1 MKVSIFVVGLSMDD
15 VLLPLIISNCCM
27 QHLDAGFVRCSPE
40 MQFPRLNLPV
50 QLKMQSPESKSTSAI
65 CSISN
70 SMYSL
75 RSYVAMSAATG
86 RRQVSQGQAEHQ
98 LVVDRD
104 RCPVAVE
111 KGGGGGE
118 GGSSTLSVCH
128 EWVVRPQC
136 RTGRA
141 LHHMRHSAAVGHHA
155 YRSCVMLIAV
165 SCLSLRPPLL
175 RLCT

>member
-40 MQFPRLNLPV
+40 MQFPRLNLLV

-75 RSYVAMSAATG
+75 RSYVNSMYSLRSYVAAMSAATG

-98 LVVDRD
+98 LVV
-104 RCPVAVE
+104 
-111 KGGGGGE
+111 
-118 GGSSTLSVCH
+118 GS
-128 EWVVRPQC
+128 
-136 RTGRA
+136 
-141 LHHMRHSAAVGHHA
+141 
-155 YRSCVMLIAV
+155 
-165 SCLSLRPPLL
+165 
-175 RLCT
+175 

>member
-86 RRQVSQGQAEHQ
+86 AQA
-98 LVVDRD
+98 
-104 RCPVAVE
+104 
-111 KGGGGGE
+111 GE
-118 GGSSTLSVCH
+118 SRPGRAPACRWIVI
-128 EWVVRPQC
+128 VVR
-136 RTGRA
+136 
-141 LHHMRHSAAVGHHA
+141 
-155 YRSCVMLIAV
+155 
-165 SCLSLRPPLL
+165 
-175 RLCT
+175 

>member
-65 CSISN
+65 GSISN
-70 SMYSL
+70 SMYSLRSYVDSMYSL

-98 LVVDRD
+98 LVV
-104 RCPVAVE
+104 
-111 KGGGGGE
+111 
-118 GGSSTLSVCH
+118 GS
-128 EWVVRPQC
+128 
-136 RTGRA
+136 
-141 LHHMRHSAAVGHHA
+141 
-155 YRSCVMLIAV
+155 
-165 SCLSLRPPLL
+165 
-175 RLCT
+175 

>member
-1 MKVSIFVVGLSMDD
+1 MKVSIFVAGLSMDD

-98 LVVDRD
+98 LVV
-104 RCPVAVE
+104 
-111 KGGGGGE
+111 
-118 GGSSTLSVCH
+118 GS
-128 EWVVRPQC
+128 
-136 RTGRA
+136 
-141 LHHMRHSAAVGHHA
+141 
-155 YRSCVMLIAV
+155 
-165 SCLSLRPPLL
+165 
-175 RLCT
+175 

>member
-98 LVVDRD
+98 LVVGLSSGS
-104 RCPVAVE
+104 C
-111 KGGGGGE
+111 GE
-118 GGSSTLSVCH
+118 GGRRRWRGGQQYFISVPRVGREVTVPNWKSSSPYAAQ
-128 EWVVRPQC
+128 RRC
-136 RTGRA
+136 R
-141 LHHMRHSAAVGHHA
+141 S
-155 YRSCVMLIAV
+155 
-165 SCLSLRPPLL
+165 SCLS
-175 RLCT
+175 